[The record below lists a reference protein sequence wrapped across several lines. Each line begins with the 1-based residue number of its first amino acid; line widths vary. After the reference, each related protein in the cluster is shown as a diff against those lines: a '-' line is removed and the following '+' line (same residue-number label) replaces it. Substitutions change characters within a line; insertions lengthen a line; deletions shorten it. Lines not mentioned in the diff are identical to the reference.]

1 MGLFL
6 SNAQN
11 KGYRNGASN
20 VGDSLTAN
28 QRNLKNLL
36 TKIWNNQ
43 DNLRDEDIKT
53 LEYLTKK

>member
-1 MGLFL
+1 MSLYL
-6 SNAQN
+6 KNTQN
-11 KGYRNGASN
+11 KGYRNGTSN

-36 TKIWNNQ
+36 AEIWNNQ

-53 LEYLTKK
+53 LEYLSKK